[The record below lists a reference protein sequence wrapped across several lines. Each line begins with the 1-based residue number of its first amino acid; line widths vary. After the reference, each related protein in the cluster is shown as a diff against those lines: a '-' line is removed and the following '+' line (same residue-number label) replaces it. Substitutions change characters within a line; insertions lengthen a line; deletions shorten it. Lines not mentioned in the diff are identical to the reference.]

1 MTEIKDKVKQEI
13 KLSILKR
20 IAAEDWIL
28 EDIVNSILSIRK
40 IAIVDRKALLSSD
53 THISAQ
59 QVCDLYEAGWV
70 KEIKDELET

>member
-70 KEIKDELET
+70 KEIRDDQD